1 MRIFKSFAKVTAKR
15 KESCKN
21 IQKKA
26 RFLATLLSLVFYL
39 LFSISSPILPSYD
52 FHLSRFRLLSF
63 HLTIFILVVFCT
75 SFYTFRKCSSSF
87 SLGMSA
93 VSW

>member
-1 MRIFKSFAKVTAKR
+1 MRIFKSFCKSNSK
-15 KESCKN
+15 KE
-21 IQKKA
+21 
-26 RFLATLLSLVFYL
+26 RFLQEYTEEGSLFGDPSFLS
-39 LFSISSPILPSYD
+39 LPSYD

>member
-1 MRIFKSFAKVTAKR
+1 MRIFKSFCKSNSK
-15 KESCKN
+15 KE
-21 IQKKA
+21 
-26 RFLATLLSLVFYL
+26 RFLQEYTEEGSLFGDPSFLSLLSSVFY
-39 LFSISSPILPSYD
+39 
-52 FHLSRFRLLSF
+52 FRLLSF

>member
-1 MRIFKSFAKVTAKR
+1 MGIFKSF
-15 KESCKN
+15 CKN
-21 IQKKA
+21 NSEKERILQEYTEKGSLFGEPS
-26 RFLATLLSLVFYL
+26 FLSLLSSSLSL
-39 LFSISSPILPSYD
+39 LYFD
-52 FHLSRFRLLSF
+52 FNLCRFQ
-63 HLTIFILVVFCT
+63 H

>member
-1 MRIFKSFAKVTAKR
+1 MRIFKSFCKSNSK
-15 KESCKN
+15 KE
-21 IQKKA
+21 
-26 RFLATLLSLVFYL
+26 RFLQEYTEEGSLFGDPTFLSLLSSSLSLPSFDFYL
-39 LFSISSPILPSYD
+39 CRFLP
-52 FHLSRFRLLSF
+52 
-63 HLTIFILVVFCT
+63 